1 MGRPIMPQPMHV
13 LALAGA
19 LCSAA
24 ATIFIRQ
31 GLRTSD
37 PFSGFWI
44 NLLVGTISLWVAV
57 LVTGGLGRVSARGA
71 LFFVC
76 AGLIGTVGGRLLR
89 FVAIEKV
96 GASIAAA
103 LINLNP
109 FVSSALA
116 IALLGESI
124 TVPIV
129 IGTVVIVVGTTLL
142 SLGGKRLGFRLGQLA
157 LPLLSAVCFGVVA
170 VLRKLGLS
178 DTSAV
183 VGSAINVTTAL
194 VAYTAFL
201 LASGRPEIMVC
212 RGRSLAYF
220 AVAGLAENVG
230 VFMNVVALSMG
241 RVSGVTPLHRAPA
254 VFVLAR
260 APCFLRDVETLRVRV
275 VAGTVLIVLGVYL
288 ITALTGR

>member
-1 MGRPIMPQPMHV
+1 MMPQTMHI
-13 LALAGA
+13 LALGGA
-19 LCSAA
+19 LFSAL
-24 ATIFIRQ
+24 ATIWIRQ
-31 GLRTSD
+31 GLRASD
-37 PFSGFWI
+37 PYTGFFV
-44 NLLVGTISLWVAV
+44 NVVVGTVSLWIAV
-57 LVTGGLGRVSARGA
+57 IATGGLGHVSPRGA
-71 LFFVC
+71 LFFMC

-116 IALLGESI
+116 ILLLGESI

-129 IGTVVIVVGTTLL
+129 IGTVVIVAGTTLL
-142 SLGGKRLGFRLGQLA
+142 SLGGKRLGCRPA
-157 LPLLSAVCFGVVA
+157 LLTLPILSAVCFGVVA

-201 LASGRPEIMVC
+201 LASGRPEVMVC

-220 AVAGLAENVG
+220 TAAGLAENVG
-230 VFMNVVALSMG
+230 VFMNVVALGMG
-241 RVSGVTPLHRAPA
+241 RVSVVTPLYGTAPI
-254 VFVLAR
+254 FVLAL
-260 APCFLRDVETLRVRV
+260 APFFLRNVERLTTRV
-275 VAGTVLIVLGVYL
+275 VVGTLLIVFGVYL
-288 ITALTGR
+288 ITLLSGR

>member
-1 MGRPIMPQPMHV
+1 MMPQTLHL
-13 LALAGA
+13 LALGGA
-19 LCSAA
+19 FFSAL
-24 ATIFIRQ
+24 ATIYIRQ
-31 GLRTSD
+31 GLRASD
-37 PFSGFWI
+37 PYAGFFV
-44 NLLVGTISLWVAV
+44 NVVVGTVSLWIAV
-57 LVTGGLGRVSARGA
+57 IATGGLGHVSPRGA
-71 LFFVC
+71 LFFMC

-116 IALLGESI
+116 IALLGEFI

-129 IGTVVIVVGTTLL
+129 IGTVVIVAGTTLL
-142 SLGGKRLGFRLGQLA
+142 SLGGKRLGFRLGQLS

-178 DTSAV
+178 DTSPV

-241 RVSGVTPLHRAPA
+241 RVSVVTPLYGTAPI
-254 VFVLAR
+254 FVLVL
-260 APCFLRDVETLRVRV
+260 APFFLRDVERLTTRV
-275 VAGTVLIVLGVYL
+275 VMGTLLIVFGVYL
-288 ITALTGR
+288 ITALSGR

>member
-1 MGRPIMPQPMHV
+1 MHV

-57 LVTGGLGRVSARGA
+57 LVTGGPGRVSARGA
-71 LFFVC
+71 LFFVL

-89 FVAIEKV
+89 FVSIERV

-109 FVSSALA
+109 FVSSTLA
-116 IALLGESI
+116 IVLLGERV

-129 IGTVVIVVGTTLL
+129 VGTAVIVAGTTLL
-142 SLGGKRLGFRLGQLA
+142 SAGGMGLGFRRGQLV

-178 DTSAV
+178 DTGPI

-194 VAYTAFL
+194 VAFTAFL
-201 LASGRPEIMVC
+201 LASGRAEVMVS
-212 RGRSLAYF
+212 RGRSLAHF
-220 AVAGLAENVG
+220 VAAGLTENAG
-230 VFMNVVALSMG
+230 VFMNVLALG
-241 RVSGVTPLHRAPA
+241 LGTVSVVTPLYGTAPI
-254 VFVLAR
+254 FVLFL
-260 APCFLRDVETLRVRV
+260 APFFLRDVETFSVRV
-275 VAGTVLIVLGVYL
+275 VVGTVLIVLGVYL
-288 ITALTGR
+288 ITALAGR